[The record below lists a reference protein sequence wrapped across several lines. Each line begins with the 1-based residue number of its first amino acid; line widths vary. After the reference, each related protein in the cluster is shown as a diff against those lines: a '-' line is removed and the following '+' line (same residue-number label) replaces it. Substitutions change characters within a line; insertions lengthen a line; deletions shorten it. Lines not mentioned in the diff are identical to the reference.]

1 MAVNKVVFGGETI
14 INLTND
20 TVTPD
25 TLAEGVTA
33 HDASGK
39 AITGRM
45 AQTGGEAM
53 ESHYFEGTI
62 GNYPYYVWVDIYPN
76 NRAHWYG
83 YTKNPTA
90 LTGMQIGS
98 SGIYR
103 ITTGAAFPGL
113 RLCNPT
119 STTALGSIEGYVY
132 QPVDVTGVYYSADA
146 LGTGWGTVGAYTGV
160 LNTTSATLYT
170 YTSTVAAS
178 SIIRFDVVGTYKII
192 S

>member
-25 TLAEGVTA
+25 TLAKGITA

-45 AQTGGEAM
+45 SQTGGEAM
-53 ESHYFEGTI
+53 ESHYFEGTL

-83 YTKNPTA
+83 YTKNPSA
-90 LTGMQIGS
+90 LSGTQIGS

-113 RLCNPT
+113 RLCNPP
-119 STTALGSIEGYVY
+119 TTALGTIEGYVY
-132 QPVDVTGVYYSADA
+132 KPVDVSGVCYSGDA
-146 LGTGWGTVGAYTGV
+146 LGTGWGTVGIYSGALGS
-160 LNTTSATLYT
+160 LSATMYT
-170 YTSTVAAS
+170 YTATVAAS
-178 SIIRFDVVGTYKII
+178 STIRFDVVGTYTKMT
-192 S
+192 